1 MYDEVS
7 SEEPVVHREVR
18 ALADQ
23 DGDEHLGFGGILVLQ
38 DQLINRDGGGGS
50 IVLK

>member
-1 MYDEVS
+1 MHDEVS

-38 DQLINRDGGGGS
+38 DQLINRDREGS
-50 IVLK
+50 VVLK